1 MGLIDF
7 KLGDIGNLFT
17 SAREAITG
25 KKILDPN
32 EIAQL
37 DFKLSQLEHL
47 ANQGQIEIN
56 KVEAAHKSL
65 FVAGWRPFIGWVCGV
80 ALAYAYIG
88 QPMFEWLV
96 AIMDITRE
104 TTKEV
109 LMADGT
115 SEMQTVKQ
123 LIKAP
128 IIQVDTL
135 YQLVL
140 AMLGM
145 ATLRTYEKKNS
156 VQREQ

>member
-7 KLGDIGNLFT
+7 ELGDIGGLFT

-32 EIAQL
+32 EIARL
-37 DFKLSQLEHL
+37 DYALSELEHK
-47 ANQGQIEIN
+47 ANQGQISVN

-65 FVAGWRPFIGWVCGV
+65 FVAGWRPFIGWVCGS

-88 QPMFEWLV
+88 QPIFEWIIVLNGL
-96 AIMDITRE
+96 
-104 TTKEV
+104 EV
-109 LMADGT
+109 
-115 SEMQTVKQ
+115 S
-123 LIKAP
+123 AP
-128 IIQVDTL
+128 EIDTDTL
-135 YQLVL
+135 YQLVI

-145 ATLRTYEKKNS
+145 ATLRTYEKSKN

>member
-32 EIAQL
+32 EIAKLEFQ
-37 DFKLSQLEHL
+37 LSQLEHL
-47 ANQGQIEIN
+47 ANQGQIDIN
-56 KVEAAHKSL
+56 KIEAAHNSL

-80 ALAYAYIG
+80 AVAYAFIG
-88 QPMFEWLV
+88 QPLIEWGV
-96 AIMDITRE
+96 ALSGYDIITPE
-104 TTKEV
+104 I
-109 LMADGT
+109 D
-115 SEMQTVKQ
+115 SN
-123 LIKAP
+123 
-128 IIQVDTL
+128 TL

-145 ATLRTYEKKNS
+145 ATLRTYEKKNQ
-156 VQREQ
+156 VQREK